1 MHMLVLVKMH
11 MGLLKMLEHTCPM
24 HTYLY
29 ATLFHF
35 ASLCLDA
42 VIHILSIQNYAH
54 SSKE

>member
-1 MHMLVLVKMH
+1 MP
-11 MGLLKMLEHTCPM
+11 EYTSPM

-35 ASLCLDA
+35 ALLCLDE
-42 VIHILSIQNYAH
+42 VIHIHSIQNYPH